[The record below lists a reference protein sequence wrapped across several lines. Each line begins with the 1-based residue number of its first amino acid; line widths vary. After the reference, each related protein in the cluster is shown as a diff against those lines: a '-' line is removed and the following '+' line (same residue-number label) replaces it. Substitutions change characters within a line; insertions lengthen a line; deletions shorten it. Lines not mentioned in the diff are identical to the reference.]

1 MKNGILAIVLVLPLA
16 IAPTD
21 TWASGETPTPP
32 TSAAGA
38 CNVPK
43 VQSTPCGNDAACAM
57 QKKVELE
64 QQLEAHNRCMEQL
77 ARDTVSPVTVPAQ

>member
-1 MKNGILAIVLVLPLA
+1 MRNGILAIVLVLPLA
-16 IAPTD
+16 IAPAD
-21 TWASGETPTPP
+21 TWANGETPMAT

-64 QQLEAHNRCMEQL
+64 QQLEAHNRCMVQL
-77 ARDTVSPVTVPAQ
+77 ARDTVSPVTAPAQ